1 MAGVA
6 VRLAAE
12 QLVAGHLVCCQC
24 RIALQ
29 PGIEFRGERTDRV
42 TLLECAEGLGPV
54 IVNLIGA
61 GAVSGTERNLRGAPA
76 DIRHGAY
83 LCSVGWKID
92 RERALSPYLLKEW
105 SVCSQ

>member
-12 QLVAGHLVCCQC
+12 QLVPSQLVCCQC

-29 PGIEFRGERTDRV
+29 PSIEFRGERTDRV
-42 TLLECAEGLGPV
+42 TLFECAEGLGPV

-61 GAVSGTERNLRGAPA
+61 GAVSGTERNLRSAPPN
-76 DIRHGAY
+76 IRHGAY
-83 LCSVGWKID
+83 LRSVGWKID
-92 RERALSPYLLKEW
+92 CERALSP
-105 SVCSQ
+105 